1 MTMINEERLV
11 HEFIHL
17 VSFDSESYGEVAIA
31 GYLKQQL
38 IELGLRVEK
47 DDAGKQMRRSF
58 NDFSENSQT
67 EKCAGNI
74 YGFLPAYDPD
84 GIYSEGIL
92 LSAHMDTVSPGIG
105 KQAIV
110 QRDGR
115 ITSDGTT
122 VLGADDGAGLAEI
135 LETLRVLQERQLPHP
150 DIEVLFTVAEE
161 PYAQGS
167 RIFDY
172 SKIRAKMA
180 YVLDMSGA
188 VGRAAVA
195 APSILS
201 LRIHVTGKSAHAG
214 FCPETGIHA
223 IQIAAKSIS
232 RIECG
237 HIDGETTVNL
247 GTIQGGTARNIVPD
261 SCEIT
266 GEIRSLNHEKALQQA
281 EWIRSIF
288 EEESEQTGGIAKIEV
303 QEEFRGYLI
312 EEQEPVVTRFQQAC
326 RDLGLSGGLEKTFGG
341 SDNNHFTS
349 HGIRGIVVANA
360 MNEVHTTKEY
370 TTKEELVRAAEL
382 TLKLITI

>member
-38 IELGLRVEK
+38 IELGLRVEE
-47 DDAGKQMRRSF
+47 DDAGKQIRRSF
-58 NDFSENSQT
+58 NVFSENSQT

-105 KQAIV
+105 KQAII
-110 QRDGR
+110 QKDGR

-201 LRIHVTGKSAHAG
+201 LQIHVTGKSAHAG

-223 IQIAAKSIS
+223 IQIVAKSIS
-232 RIECG
+232 RIKCG

-261 SCEIT
+261 YCEIT

-288 EEESEQTGGIAKIEV
+288 EEESERTGGIAKIEV

-312 EEQEPVVTRFQQAC
+312 EEREPVVTRFQQAC
-326 RDLGLSGGLEKTFGG
+326 RDLGLSGGLEETFGG
-341 SDNNHFTS
+341 SDNNHFTA
-349 HGIRGIVVANA
+349 HGICGIVVANA
-360 MNEVHTTKEY
+360 MNEVHTTEEY

-382 TLKLITI
+382 TFKLITI